1 VAAGFS
7 VDADFAAALREAL
20 LGADFGTDD
29 AAAGVDFAVDFAAV
43 GTLAAGFLADGVAFA
58 LGARDAAGVTGGVG
72 IDGVEPS
79 ELFVAMG
86 TL

>member
-1 VAAGFS
+1 
-7 VDADFAAALREAL
+7 VDADFAGAVFGAVFGALF
-20 LGADFGTDD
+20 GAEE
-29 AAAGVDFAVDFAAV
+29 AAAGVDAAVVFAAV
-43 GTLAAGFLADGVAFA
+43 GALAAGFLADGVAFA

>member
-1 VAAGFS
+1 
-7 VDADFAAALREAL
+7 VDADFAGALF
-20 LGADFGTDD
+20 GAVFGAED
-29 AAAGVDFAVDFAAV
+29 AAVGVDAAVVFAAV
-43 GTLAAGFLADGVAFA
+43 GALAAGFLAAGLLADGVAFA
-58 LGARDAAGVTGGVG
+58 LGARDATGVTGGVG